1 MPVLKTAYDQEYLTS
16 VFGRDHLNPML
27 IYDDQPLPFTP
38 DNRIDISYLQQV
50 YDLGPQTFGF
60 QTWIR
65 QMGIYNFAKNKNYEY
80 SSSQLLDQ
88 EDFKS
93 LDSAQQEKLLSHG
106 NTLFLSTVYRFI
118 IGSNAT

>member
-1 MPVLKTAYDQEYLTS
+1 
-16 VFGRDHLNPML
+16 ML
-27 IYDDQPLPFTP
+27 VYNDQPLPLTS

-65 QMGIYNFAKNKNYEY
+65 QMGIYNFAKNNNYEY
-80 SSSQLLDQ
+80 SSTQLLDQ

-93 LDSAQQEKLLSHG
+93 LDSAQQEKLFVS
-106 NTLFLSTVYRFI
+106 
-118 IGSNAT
+118 